1 MEQQACR
8 FRVVPVGGPLQR
20 SRAVGLNPVDV
31 STLGQEGP
39 HASLILCF
47 DCIGESMV
55 DACGR
60 HFCAGREHCQEAD
73 RS

>member
-1 MEQQACR
+1 MEQQACS
-8 FRVVPVGGPLQR
+8 FRVVPVCGPLQR

-31 STLGQEGP
+31 SALGQEGP
-39 HASLILCF
+39 YASLILCF

-55 DACGR
+55 DRGGG
-60 HFCAGREHCQEAD
+60 HFCAGREQCQEAD